1 MRIWAIMQR
10 LFKEL
15 LRDKR
20 TLALILG
27 GPVIVLVLLNVLFS
41 VNMTTHVR
49 IAAVD
54 VKQELRESLDDVKH
68 ISVTKYSSK
77 KEAKKDITK
86 DKTDTIIKQ
95 DDNHFNVTY
104 ANTDSS
110 KTSAVKQALRSVLI
124 KEQVKGLAKSNG
136 QLVKQLK
143 QLTQSLPPE
152 VKGQLPSQNSSS
164 NKQSAQ
170 KTKISN
176 HYWYGDSDTGFFDKI
191 VPIILSF
198 FVFLFVFLI
207 SGLALLKERTS
218 GTLDRLLA
226 TPVKRS
232 DIVFGYMGSYGLLAI
247 LQTLIIIFVA
257 VWLLKV
263 EIVGNIWSV
272 LFINILVALVA
283 LAFGILLSTFA
294 ESEFQMIQ
302 FIPLIIVPQLL
313 FSGLIPLDSMPNWA
327 QVFAGIMPLKY
338 AGDAQASII
347 LYGKSI
353 TTEGLNIA
361 VLLLFLV
368 VLTIINVI
376 GLKRYRKV

>member
-1 MRIWAIMQR
+1 MRVWAIMQR

-20 TLALILG
+20 TLVLILG

-68 ISVTKYSSK
+68 ISVTEYSSK

-152 VKGQLPSQNSSS
+152 VKGQLPTQNSSS

-232 DIVFGYMGSYGLLAI
+232 DIVFGYMASYGLLAI

-327 QVFAGIMPLKY
+327 QIFAGIMPLKY

-368 VLTIINVI
+368 ILTIINVI

>member
-1 MRIWAIMQR
+1 M
-10 LFKEL
+10 
-15 LRDKR
+15 
-20 TLALILG
+20 
-27 GPVIVLVLLNVLFS
+27 
-41 VNMTTHVR
+41 
-49 IAAVD
+49 
-54 VKQELRESLDDVKH
+54 
-68 ISVTKYSSK
+68 
-77 KEAKKDITK
+77 
-86 DKTDTIIKQ
+86 
-95 DDNHFNVTY
+95 TY

-110 KTSAVKQALRSVLI
+110 KTNAVKQALRSVFI

-152 VKGQLPSQNSSS
+152 VKGQLPTQNSSS

-232 DIVFGYMGSYGLLAI
+232 DIVFGYMASYGLLAI

-368 VLTIINVI
+368 VLTIINVV

>member
-1 MRIWAIMQR
+1 M
-10 LFKEL
+10 
-15 LRDKR
+15 
-20 TLALILG
+20 
-27 GPVIVLVLLNVLFS
+27 
-41 VNMTTHVR
+41 
-49 IAAVD
+49 
-54 VKQELRESLDDVKH
+54 
-68 ISVTKYSSK
+68 
-77 KEAKKDITK
+77 
-86 DKTDTIIKQ
+86 
-95 DDNHFNVTY
+95 TY

-110 KTSAVKQALRSVLI
+110 KTNAVKQALRSVLI

-152 VKGQLPSQNSSS
+152 VKGQLPTQNSSS

-232 DIVFGYMGSYGLLAI
+232 DIVFGYMASYGLLAI

-368 VLTIINVI
+368 VLTIINVV